1 MEQLRRVLIYEMF
14 INHYVEM
21 ARQSTHFASFNQG
34 LIYLKQASR
43 LCNLLRDDDRVE
55 QARNCLLKIEAMHLN
70 LQMERNR
77 NSVTKPQ
84 LPRRESGGGGG
95 KESHFSNKNK
105 FRIKSSPSMTIVDPY
120 KNIEKKAD
128 KLIVHADVTQ
138 QRKPVATKLSKEE
151 ASTIFRH
158 IMANRGSIEEQQSI
172 AVHHVSD
179 LIAPPFTP
187 RSPQKPLEAMRFF
200 GDDLTSEDSDGGRV
214 ATPLTVRKGNV
225 LTATAAAAK
234 QLNGAGMKMPTTTT
248 TTKVRALSTSS
259 ETDDFVTSL

>member
-1 MEQLRRVLIYEMF
+1 
-14 INHYVEM
+14 M

-128 KLIVHADVTQ
+128 KLIVHADVTVGQPPQ

-214 ATPLTVRKGNV
+214 ATPLTVRKANV
-225 LTATAAAAK
+225 LTAF
-234 QLNGAGMKMPTTTT
+234 NGAGGVDGMKMPTTTT